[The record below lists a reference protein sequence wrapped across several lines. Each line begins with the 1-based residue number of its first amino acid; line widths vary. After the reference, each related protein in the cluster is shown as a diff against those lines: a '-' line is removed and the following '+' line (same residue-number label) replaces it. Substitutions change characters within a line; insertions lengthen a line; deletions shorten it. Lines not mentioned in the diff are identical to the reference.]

1 MKLVT
6 VEKNEIRLSSCMNE
20 LAFGKTNYDS
30 IVTQA
35 GILAECDSL
44 KDEKYHFT
52 FKPWCFSEIKSY
64 QVSEDEEP
72 YVFYCGK
79 NPLSTKAK
87 SLLEFFEAAGNEKSK
102 IEDKDK
108 MFSAAYIITSIYTQ
122 AASEGV
128 EIPINGAGGIFV
140 DLNKE
145 KTKILFLPQNLFKYS
160 SAGLPP
166 VENANVQGC
175 WLNPTLFGLPALCF
189 ARAVIVYKMLTG
201 RFPYPSADTVERNAD
216 ILDRKFLPLELCI
229 NGIDSSIATETNKA
243 LKLNSNEVAIPG
255 KKKKGKSSEDLT
267 PTKTFPLENLLRF
280 RKEPLKDSKLS
291 DQEFEEKVQN
301 YIKLRDVK
309 INAKRK
315 IRRNVTKIVIGVI
328 AVFTLAIVI
337 SSTVKNNLDDY
348 SSKGLT
354 STETIE
360 AYYKAMNLRDAVL
373 MGAMTKGKNTQ
384 RYVDSVSQVYVMGRA
399 RQASSR
405 DLGFVSPEN
414 WLLFV
419 TDRNKNSQASIFGVS
434 NVKIDGKLSNLN
446 PELHK
451 KIEKIPALQSE
462 NGITLAD
469 QSQSVHSVEYYFLI
483 SEGETNEIS
492 IEKINATI
500 TLTYVKDK
508 WLITDIEPVSTKID
522 LNNFTFKSEYF
533 YSVSENNGDVIKA
546 VGELRNKYSWLPS
559 DEVLKIEQIRL
570 EEERNFPMKSL
581 GL

>member
-1 MKLVT
+1 MTLLT
-6 VEKNEIRLSSCMNE
+6 IENNE
-20 LAFGKTNYDS
+20 LRLNTNLDEYTFGKTAHDAVLSQEGVIFDGKNFR
-30 IVTQA
+30 QW
-35 GILAECDSL
+35 
-44 KDEKYHFT
+44 T
-52 FKPWCFSEIKSY
+52 FEEVKSY
-64 QVSEDEEP
+64 DVEREGRQERL
-72 YVFYCGK
+72 VFYCAE
-79 NPLSTKAK
+79 NPLGDAENAK
-87 SLLEFFEAAGNEKSK
+87 TLAQFYEEGGENALAAVHAVCAALTAAAKDGN
-102 IEDKDK
+102 
-108 MFSAAYIITSIYTQ
+108 T
-122 AASEGV
+122 
-128 EIPINGAGGIFV
+128 IPMVGAGGIIIAG
-140 DLNKE
+140 E
-145 KTKILFLPQNLFKYS
+145 KVLFAP
-160 SAGLPP
+160 
-166 VENANVQGC
+166 E
-175 WLNPTLFGLPALCF
+175 TLFNYAINTLTPEDAVVQNHGFLNETISGLPALCF
-189 ARAVIVYKMLTG
+189 ERAAIIYRLLTQNVPFGARDSIA
-201 RFPYPSADTVERNAD
+201 RNAD
-216 ILDRKFLPLELCI
+216 IFDHNFLPIEYCV
-229 NGIDSSIATETNKA
+229 NGIDSELAALINNSLRLTSTEVN
-243 LKLNSNEVAIPG
+243 VPG

-267 PTKTFPLENLLRF
+267 PTKTFPLENLLHF

-337 SSTVKNNLDDY
+337 SSTIKNNLDDY